1 MPVVS
6 DASPLILFAKI
17 GRLDLL
23 KRLYSEVLIPREV
36 EKEVTRQEASPII
49 SGIREGWIK
58 VEDVKLSSE
67 VEGMGEKLGLHEGE
81 MYALS
86 LALHK
91 HIKVFLA
98 DDKLARVAARI
109 TGLKAIGCLGIV
121 MKAYETS
128 IITRSEAV
136 STIRKLVEVGLWIS
150 PEVLGE
156 VLTSMGVDR

>member
-6 DASPLILFAKI
+6 DASPLIFLAKT
-17 GRLDLL
+17 GGLDLL
-23 KRLYSEVLIPREV
+23 KRLYLEVLIPREV
-36 EKEVTRQEASPII
+36 EKEVTRQEAS
-49 SGIREGWIK
+49 
-58 VEDVKLSSE
+58 
-67 VEGMGEKLGLHEGE
+67 HEGE

-91 HIKVFLA
+91 NIKEFLA

-109 TGLKAIGCLGIV
+109 IEIKAIGCLGVV
-121 MKAYETS
+121 MKVYETS

-136 STIRKLVEVGLWIS
+136 NTIQKLVEVGLWIS

-156 VLTSMGVDR
+156 VLTSMEG

>member
-49 SGIREGWIK
+49 SGEGWIK
-58 VEDVKLSSE
+58 VEDVELFSE
-67 VEGMGEKLGLHEGE
+67 VKGMGEKLRLHEGE

-86 LALHK
+86 LALYK
-91 HIKVFLA
+91 I
-98 DDKLARVAARI
+98 RI
-109 TGLKAIGCLGIV
+109 
-121 MKAYETS
+121 
-128 IITRSEAV
+128 
-136 STIRKLVEVGLWIS
+136 
-150 PEVLGE
+150 
-156 VLTSMGVDR
+156 

>member
-23 KRLYSEVLIPREV
+23 KKLYSEVLIPREV
-36 EKEVTRQEASPII
+36 EKEVTRREASPII

-58 VEDVKLSSE
+58 VEELKLSSE
-67 VEGMGEKLGLHEGE
+67 VKRMGKNLGLHEGE

-86 LALHK
+86 LALHAN
-91 HIKVFLA
+91 IKEVLA
-98 DDKLARVAARI
+98 DDKLARVTARI
-109 TGLKAIGCLGIV
+109 LGLKAIGCLGVV
-121 MKAYETS
+121 MKAYETGV
-128 IITRSEAV
+128 IARIEAV
-136 STIRKLVEVGLWIS
+136 NAIQKLVKAGLWIS

-156 VLTSMGVDR
+156 VLISLEI

>member
-23 KRLYSEVLIPREV
+23 KKLYSEVLIPREV
-36 EKEVTRQEASPII
+36 EKEVTRREASPII
-49 SGIREGWIK
+49 SGLREGWII
-58 VEDVKLSSE
+58 VEDVELSSE
-67 VEGMGEKLGLHEGE
+67 VKEMGEKLGLHEGE

-86 LALHK
+86 LALYK
-91 HIKVFLA
+91 NIKEFLA

-109 TGLKAIGCLGIV
+109 IGLKAIGCLGVV
-121 MKAYETS
+121 MKVYETS

-136 STIRKLVEVGLWIS
+136 NTIQKLVEVGLWIS

-156 VLTSMGVDR
+156 VLTSMEV